1 MSYDGKRRCFYFTE
15 KDLKVSAVE
24 GGRRVTWKFK
34 FFVDFLNNKFLY
46 ELLIVVF
53 KREEAAARTWGEDKD
68 EEGEEGRDGTGA
80 NSSG

>member
-1 MSYDGKRRCFYFTE
+1 MSELNMSYDGKRRCFYFTE
-15 KDLKVSAVE
+15 KDLKVTA
-24 GGRRVTWKFK
+24 
-34 FFVDFLNNKFLY
+34 
-46 ELLIVVF
+46 LLIGVF

>member
-1 MSYDGKRRCFYFTE
+1 M
-15 KDLKVSAVE
+15 
-24 GGRRVTWKFK
+24 
-34 FFVDFLNNKFLY
+34 
-46 ELLIVVF
+46 F